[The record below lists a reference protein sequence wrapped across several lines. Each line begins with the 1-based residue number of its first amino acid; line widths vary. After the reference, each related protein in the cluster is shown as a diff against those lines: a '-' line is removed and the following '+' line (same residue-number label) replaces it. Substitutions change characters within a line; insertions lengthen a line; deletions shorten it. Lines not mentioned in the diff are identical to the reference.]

1 MKNATP
7 ETQTAK
13 HGRTPHGQMHNIPPL
28 YNEHSRNLILGS
40 FPSVASRAE
49 KFFYAHPQNRFWKVI
64 AAVFSSPVPATVEE
78 KTKLILN
85 NRLALFDVI
94 ANCTIS
100 GSADASV
107 KEVTPNDLTPILQ
120 TARIGRIFV
129 NGKTAEKYYLKYLAE
144 KTGMPCICLPST
156 SAANASFSLEKLIA
170 AWQVLHM

>member
-7 ETQTAK
+7 ETQTAQ
-13 HGRTPHGQMHNIPPL
+13 HGSTPHGQIHNIPPL

-64 AAVFSSPVPATVEE
+64 AAVFSSPLPATVEE

-129 NGKTAEKYYLKYLAE
+129 NGKTAENYYLKYLAE

-170 AWQVLHM
+170 AWRIINA